1 MHREFESLCDPSV
14 PSVPAVV
21 SFNVLYTQERVDH
34 ARHLT
39 ARAPG
44 VTMDGLAG
52 SVRHTAARPRAV
64 TRFVNVKRKDG
75 RPHAP
80 FLDALGRALARRGVS
95 LEEFCPAD
103 DAVARRVLEEYG
115 AMFVAEGVRVPP
127 VCVFESAEE
136 VERFQ
141 REAGW
146 RAEDLDGATVELQPA
161 AMEAL
166 VAAREEARAEGLRLT
181 PRGGAEAG
189 RRSFAD
195 SLRLWRSRCDPAL
208 EHWCA
213 RGRLTAEEA
222 GRVRG
227 LTPRE
232 QVAAVLELERGGLF
246 FSKDFSKSILRSVAA
261 PGASQHLAMLAF
273 DAAEFADA
281 RVRRL
286 LARRGWFQTV
296 LSDLPHFTYLGL
308 PEADLPARGLRRVE
322 SGGQTFWVPDM

>member
-1 MHREFESLCDPSV
+1 MSEKTKDGR
-14 PSVPAVV
+14 
-21 SFNVLYTQERVDH
+21 
-34 ARHLT
+34 
-39 ARAPG
+39 ARAPFLEA
-44 VTMDGLAG
+44 LA
-52 SVRHTAARPRAV
+52 S
-64 TRFVNVKRKDG
+64 
-75 RPHAP
+75 
-80 FLDALGRALARRGVS
+80 ALARRGVS
-95 LEEFCPAD
+95 LDEFCRAD

-115 AMFVAEGVRVPP
+115 AMFVAEGVRVPS

-166 VAAREEARAEGLRLT
+166 VGAREEARGLGLHIT
-181 PRGGAEAG
+181 PRGGSEAG
-189 RRSFAD
+189 RRSFED

-213 RGRLTAEEA
+213 RGRLAIEEA
-222 GRVRG
+222 ERVRG
-227 LTPRE
+227 LPLGE
-232 QVAAVLELERGGLF
+232 QVSAVLELERGGLF

-281 RVRRL
+281 RVRSL
-286 LARRGWFQTV
+286 LARHGWFQTV

-308 PEADLPARGLRRVE
+308 DESDLPSRGLRRVE
-322 SGGQTFWVPDM
+322 SGGQAFWIPEIVNCEL